1 MKPCIIIPT
10 YNNATT
16 LANVVERSLS
26 VCADVIVVNDG
37 STDNTTDILS
47 AISGVTLVSYSPNKG
62 KGYALCE
69 GFRKAKA
76 MGFDYAI
83 TLDADGQHFPEDV
96 PALLATLD
104 EESEKNNGKVLV
116 VGSRNLNAPGMPSG
130 NTFANRFS
138 NFWFAVQ
145 TAQRLPD
152 TQTGFRIYPL
162 HHLPNLNLITR
173 RYESELELL
182 VFSAWR
188 NVRIVP
194 SPVRVYYPPAEE
206 RVSHFRPFADF
217 ARISVLNTFL
227 CIAALVYGYPSM
239 LIRRMFKCCE
249 DTRMRDTGHES
260 RSHESRVK
268 NSKLY

>member
-1 MKPCIIIPT
+1 MKYCLIIPT
-10 YNNATT
+10 YNNAST
-16 LANVVERSLS
+16 LVDVVERSLA

-37 STDNTTDILS
+37 STDQTSDLLAAMDN
-47 AISGVTLVSYSPNKG
+47 VTVVSYTPNKG
-62 KGYALCE
+62 KGHALCE
-69 GFRKAKA
+69 GFRKART

-83 TLDADGQHFPEDV
+83 TIDADGQHFPEDIQN
-96 PALLATLD
+96 LLSTL
-104 EESEKNNGKVLV
+104 NGEIDKGNEKVLV

-130 NTFANRFS
+130 NTFANKFS
-138 NFWFAVQ
+138 NFWFTVQ

-162 HHLPNLNLITR
+162 HHLPNLGFITS

-188 NVRIVP
+188 NVIIVP

-239 LIRRMFKCCE
+239 LIRRLL
-249 DTRMRDTGHES
+249 
-260 RSHESRVK
+260 
-268 NSKLY
+268 KL

>member
-1 MKPCIIIPT
+1 MKYCLIIPT
-10 YNNATT
+10 YNNAST
-16 LANVVERSLS
+16 LVDVVERSLA

-37 STDNTTDILS
+37 STDQTSDLLAAMDN
-47 AISGVTLVSYSPNKG
+47 VTVVSYTPNRG
-62 KGYALCE
+62 KGNALCE
-69 GFRKAKA
+69 GFRKAKS

-83 TLDADGQHFPEDV
+83 TLDADGQHYPEDV
-96 PALLATLD
+96 PNLLATLD
-104 EESEKNNGKVLV
+104 EEFEKNNGKVLV

-130 NTFANRFS
+130 NTFANKFS
-138 NFWFAVQ
+138 NFWFTVQ

-162 HHLPNLNLITR
+162 NHLPNLSFITS

-188 NVRIVP
+188 NVKIVP

-239 LIRRMFKCCE
+239 LIRRLLK
-249 DTRMRDTGHES
+249 S
-260 RSHESRVK
+260 
-268 NSKLY
+268 

>member
-1 MKPCIIIPT
+1 MKYCLIIPT
-10 YNNATT
+10 YNNAST
-16 LANVVERSLS
+16 LLDVVERSLA

-37 STDNTTDILS
+37 STDQTSDLLAAMDN
-47 AISGVTLVSYSPNKG
+47 VTVVSYTPNKG
-62 KGYALCE
+62 KGHALCE
-69 GFRKAKA
+69 GFRKAKT

-83 TLDADGQHFPEDV
+83 TIDADGQHFPEDIQN
-96 PALLATLD
+96 LLSTL
-104 EESEKNNGKVLV
+104 NGEIDKGNEKVLV

-130 NTFANRFS
+130 NTFANKFS
-138 NFWFAVQ
+138 NFWFTVQ

-162 HHLPNLNLITR
+162 HHLPNLSFITS

-188 NVRIVP
+188 NVKIVP

-239 LIRRMFKCCE
+239 LIRRILK
-249 DTRMRDTGHES
+249 S
-260 RSHESRVK
+260 
-268 NSKLY
+268 